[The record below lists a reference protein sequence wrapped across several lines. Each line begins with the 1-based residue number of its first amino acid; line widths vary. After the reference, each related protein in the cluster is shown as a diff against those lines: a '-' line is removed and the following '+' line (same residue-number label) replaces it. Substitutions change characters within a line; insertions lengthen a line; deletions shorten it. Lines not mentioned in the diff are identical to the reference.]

1 MRNTLALVGAA
12 TVTFLVV
19 GWYLGWY
26 EVSSLP
32 SPNGRQSLHV
42 DINSGKITEDVKKG
56 VEKGAEIV
64 DNLREKAKDG
74 PTPAT
79 NSGPASNFFMPPRT
93 EGQAPA
99 NGWTP
104 IGADRPDGR
113 EESSGSRLPRN

>member
-1 MRNTLALVGAA
+1 MRNVLALVGAA

-26 EVSSLP
+26 QVSSLP
-32 SPNGRQSLHV
+32 SPGGRQSLHV
-42 DINSGKITEDVKKG
+42 DINSEKITEDVRTG
-56 VEKGAEIV
+56 VEKGTEIV

-74 PTPAT
+74 PKPAT

-93 EGQAPA
+93 EGQDPP

-104 IGADRPDGR
+104 IGAERPQGG
-113 EESSGSRLPRN
+113 EEPSRSRLPRN